1 MSRSFFL
8 LSLAAASLAFTH
20 LHAKQIMLD
29 DVMTREEQKKTGVY
43 NLSPKEKIEL
53 ENWLN
58 RTFVLKDQGAPT
70 EQAQLYL
77 SININNGQK
86 LQLSD
91 ESIWEIAPADVQ
103 TAAVWITPF
112 PVKIVPSNDP
122 NYPSLI
128 VNTNTG
134 ISVKARRLES
144 TPPPVESQPP
154 SQPPS

>member
-1 MSRSFFL
+1 MSRSFFF
-8 LSLAAASLAFTH
+8 LSLTAISLSFSH

-29 DVMTREEQKKTGVY
+29 DVMTREEQKKTGVDK
-43 NLSPKEKIEL
+43 LSLKEKIEL

-58 RTFVLKDQGAPT
+58 RTFVLKAHDQT
-70 EQAQLYL
+70 EQAQLFL

-91 ESIWEIAPADVQ
+91 ESIWEIAPRDVQ

-122 NYPSLI
+122 DYPFLI

-134 ISVKARRLES
+134 IGVTARKLPDTSPAEG
-144 TPPPVESQPP
+144 TQPP
-154 SQPPS
+154 SQSSS